1 MDIREGLIAT
11 PTEEEVTRITQGLK
25 LKNLKTR
32 EDTALHGPVL
42 PRNAEVNLYT
52 YEQYRIPPVK
62 GPVGRPEKP
71 PAQRPV
77 RVVWFTSIRDVGRF
91 DLNGTD
97 IAGVIETVNKL
108 INEGTKLKIDGEEG
122 VRLGDF
128 IRIRGVITDDLRTE
142 NLGHYPLTPKSKEPW
157 IHPLDAKN
165 DEGNLLTKITEHIPS
180 DFRAI
185 PKGDH
190 QLRKQKRLEFE
201 NKVYEVSQQMGADI
215 LISDHLMIRLIHL
228 IKENRYGIGR
238 ILNIHPGISDT
249 RNPHR
254 LPGSTPTLDAIDR
267 ANWNAV
273 FDKRKK
279 LFLPANPEA
288 NRFATGATLHVIDKG
303 VDRGPVI
310 ADSESTVVFKDDRPR
325 RLRRRNYPLK
335 RAVLVRGI
343 IHYVRTM
350 LDNIDK
356 INFGSGERQM
366 RKSTITQE

>member
-1 MDIREGLIAT
+1 MDIHEGLIAI
-11 PTEEEVTRITQGLK
+11 PTNEEIARITHGLE
-25 LKNLKTR
+25 LKNLEIR
-32 EDTALHGPVL
+32 ENTALRGPVL

-52 YEQYRIPPVK
+52 YGQYRVPPVE
-62 GPVGRPEKP
+62 GAVGRPKKP
-71 PAQRPV
+71 PVQRPV

-108 INEGTKLKIDGEEG
+108 INEGTKLEIDGEEK

-128 IRIRGVITDDLRTE
+128 MCIRGIITDDLKTE
-142 NLGHYPLTPKSKEPW
+142 NLGHYPLTPESGKPW
-157 IHPLDAKN
+157 IHPLNAKN
-165 DEGNLLTKITEHIPS
+165 DEGNLLTKITEYVPS

-185 PKGDH
+185 PRGDK
-190 QLRKQKRLEFE
+190 QSRRQKRLEFE
-201 NKVYEVSQQMGADI
+201 NRVYKVSQQMGADI
-215 LISDHLMIRLIHL
+215 LISDHLMIRLVHL

-238 ILNIHPGISDT
+238 VLNIHPGISDT
-249 RNPHR
+249 GNPHR
-254 LPGSTPTLDAIDR
+254 LPGSTPTLDAISR

-288 NRFATGATLHVIDKG
+288 NRFATGATLHVIDEG
-303 VDRGPVI
+303 IDRGPVI
-310 ADSESTVVFKDDRPR
+310 ADSESTVVFKGDRPQ

-350 LDNIDK
+350 LDNVDK
-356 INFGSGERQM
+356 INFGSGKRQM
-366 RKSTITQE
+366 KKSTIGQE